1 MRIIICRLCA
11 AEYPMHL
18 ANALADAHDV
28 VLFLSKSNL
37 AIRYPGIDDVGSW
50 LKENQLL
57 KPSIALRLVDY
68 PRGSYLRKPFW
79 AAGFVR
85 ELRKLSPDIVHYHSD
100 GNPWIPLA
108 LPTLR
113 GIPLVVSIHDATP
126 HSGDFPPPALLRM
139 VNRLAT
145 RRADQ
150 IIVHGEQQADVVRSE
165 LSIPNSKLNV
175 VPLGGYTIFRQ
186 LTKGEVPEEP
196 HLVLFFGRIRA
207 YKGLAH
213 LIEAADLVAEKV
225 PDVKFLIAG
234 SGDHLEE
241 YAALTEHSERFI
253 VRQGFVPMDA
263 VGELFQRAAVVA
275 LPYIDASQ
283 SGVVPLAYV
292 FGKPVVTTR
301 VGSIPEVVDDGQTGY
316 LIEPRDSAQLAEALI
331 KLLTDPVLRHQMGQ
345 NALRK
350 VHTEL
355 SWERI
360 AEKTLQVYARAMERR
375 R

>member
-1 MRIIICRLCA
+1 
-11 AEYPMHL
+11 
-18 ANALADAHDV
+18 
-28 VLFLSKSNL
+28 
-37 AIRYPGIDDVGSW
+37 
-50 LKENQLL
+50 
-57 KPSIALRLVDY
+57 
-68 PRGSYLRKPFW
+68 
-79 AAGFVR
+79 
-85 ELRKLSPDIVHYHSD
+85 
-100 GNPWIPLA
+100 
-108 LPTLR
+108 
-113 GIPLVVSIHDATP
+113 
-126 HSGDFPPPALLRM
+126 
-139 VNRLAT
+139 
-145 RRADQ
+145 
-150 IIVHGEQQADVVRSE
+150 
-165 LSIPNSKLNV
+165 
-175 VPLGGYTIFRQ
+175 
-186 LTKGEVPEEP
+186 
-196 HLVLFFGRIRA
+196 VLFFGRIRA